1 MLKCMVV
8 QDINSLYIT
17 GCALI
22 TRNDICKLVFFSC
35 RRNAWTGLGACD
47 VVGVLC
53 ALYTRHKSTRY
64 YRLSVVRLVLLPS
77 FASQSSPF
85 LLPSHLLGGCCCI
98 LVCAGGSCNT
108 IVFNFRPG
116 TVIAHRVPTP
126 THHPAL
132 TVNQPRSP
140 WLRYPLPGCTWV
152 ICLGMVS
159 ISLLRNYL
167 R

>member
-1 MLKCMVV
+1 MISASSYFSRVDGMHGRGWEHVMLLKSFMPYI
-8 QDINSLYIT
+8 QGINIRAIT
-17 GCALI
+17 ACPSFAS
-22 TRNDICKLVFFSC
+22 FS
-35 RRNAWTGLGACD
+35 
-47 VVGVLC
+47 
-53 ALYTRHKSTRY
+53 S
-64 YRLSVVRLVLLPS
+64 PS

-98 LVCAGGSCNT
+98 LVCASGSHNT
-108 IVFNFRPG
+108 IVFNFRPR